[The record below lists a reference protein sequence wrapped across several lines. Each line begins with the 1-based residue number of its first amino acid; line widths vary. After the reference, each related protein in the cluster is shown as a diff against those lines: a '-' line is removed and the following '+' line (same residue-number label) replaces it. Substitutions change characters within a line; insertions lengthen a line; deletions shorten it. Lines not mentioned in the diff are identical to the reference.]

1 MSGPMVDGE
10 PRGLTGSSRAAVSLA
25 MAVAEHPV
33 ALSPELVDLITE
45 AVAMPATAA
54 ARAEV
59 VSAMLLRALDAVS
72 WRQEF
77 EGDGSEESSLLRVVT
92 AAEAHRQRM
101 AMAPDRLR

>member
-1 MSGPMVDGE
+1 VIGPIVDEG
-10 PRGLTGSSRAAVSLA
+10 PNGLAGAGGTALSIVMPGADR
-25 MAVAEHPV
+25 PV

-59 VSAMLLRALDAVS
+59 IRAMLLRALDAVS

-77 EGDGSEESSLLRVVT
+77 VGDGTEESSLLRVVK

-101 AMAPDRLR
+101 AMASDRLR

>member
-1 MSGPMVDGE
+1 MTDPMVDEELNGF
-10 PRGLTGSSRAAVSLA
+10 GASGATAVLP
-25 MAVAEHPV
+25 AERRPV

-59 VSAMLLRALDAVS
+59 VHAMLLRALDAVS

-77 EGDGSEESSLLRVVT
+77 VGDGTEEASLLGVLQ

-101 AMAPDRLR
+101 AVFPERLR